1 MKILY
6 LPPKY
11 IDTLNLQQEH
21 THICMY
27 LGHISSNDV
36 WAGYLFLRLKMI
48 EKELDIRINKTGL
61 GDRYNSDDIVN
72 PNDYTLQAVPNE
84 LIIRNEKN
92 NLIRDWS
99 KRMHEDGILEL
110 MDSLIPINSE
120 DLWLESEWLIEMH
133 RKEYGL

>member
-1 MKILY
+1 
-6 LPPKY
+6 
-11 IDTLNLQQEH
+11 
-21 THICMY
+21 MY